1 MKKQLSLL
9 SYALL
14 AITIIFASCK
24 GKDDDP
30 TPEEQA
36 LKDLS
41 FTWSLATA
49 TPVGFDAIT
58 LSGSGVTITFNG
70 DGTYTVN
77 GLTVLNDNNLNND
90 DTFAEN
96 GTFEISS
103 VGENGEITA
112 SIDNTTFTA
121 TLNGD
126 ALALLYQAAYPK
138 ATANAVAITIT
149 GAKQ

>member
-1 MKKQLSLL
+1 MKKHLSLL

-24 GKDDDP
+24 PEDDP

-41 FTWSLATA
+41 FTWNLTTA
-49 TPVGFDAIT
+49 TPAGGDPVT
-58 LSGSGVTITFNG
+58 LSGVSITFNG
-70 DGTYTVN
+70 DGTYAVS
-77 GLTVLNDNNLNND
+77 GLSVLNDNNLNND
-90 DTFAEN
+90 DAFAES

-138 ATANAVAITIT
+138 ATDNAVAITIT